1 MSEYDILAT
10 ASTDQS
16 HLVFLEGLSDQGF
29 WRYATELAS
38 AAPTTK
44 LEIGQYLECE
54 LEQKRCILPLAV
66 LREVISPPHQI
77 TLLPSIPAWMLG
89 ITAWRGEIIATVDLD
104 AYLTQCPAR
113 LCSDSILLVIQRD
126 GITLGLFV
134 AAVRSIPALDLEQN
148 SPPEQAIVEHAHL
161 PVGAILGSHADALVL
176 DIGVILANVVKRIKE
191 TAAYG

>member
-10 ASTDQS
+10 ALTDQS
-16 HLVFLEGLSDQGF
+16 HVVFLEGLSDQGF

-38 AAPTTK
+38 ATPTTK

-54 LEQKRCILPLAV
+54 LEQKRCILPLVV
-66 LREVISPPHQI
+66 LREVVPPPHQI
-77 TLLPSIPAWMLG
+77 TLLPSIPAWMPG
-89 ITAWRGEIIATVDLD
+89 ITAWRGETIATVDLD

-113 LCSDSILLVIQRD
+113 LCSDSILLVIQQD
-126 GITLGLFV
+126 EITLGLLV

-148 SPPEQAIVEHAHL
+148 FPPEQAIVEYAHL
-161 PVGAILGSHADALVL
+161 SVGAILGIYDDALVL
-176 DIGVILANVVKRIKE
+176 DIGGILADVVQRIKE